1 MGKVNSALKSWITFV
16 KKVQKEEN
24 ITYPEAMKRAKVRK
38 SEWKRGGATDDNE
51 TADEQD
57 TSSSSPMTG
66 TESTSSSSP
75 MTMTMMGGKKRGKKS
90 KKTKKS
96 KKSKKSRKT
105 RKTRKTRSRK

>member
-1 MGKVNSALKSWITFV
+1 MGKVNSVLKSWITFV

-38 SEWKRGGATDDNE
+38 SEWKRGGATDE
-51 TADEQD
+51 ED

-75 MTMTMMGGKKRGKKS
+75 MTMTMMGGKRGKKS

-105 RKTRKTRSRK
+105 RKTRKSRSRK

>member
-51 TADEQD
+51 TAGEED

-75 MTMTMMGGKKRGKKS
+75 MTMTMMGGKRGKKS
-90 KKTKKS
+90 KKAKKS

-105 RKTRKTRSRK
+105 RKTRKSRSRK